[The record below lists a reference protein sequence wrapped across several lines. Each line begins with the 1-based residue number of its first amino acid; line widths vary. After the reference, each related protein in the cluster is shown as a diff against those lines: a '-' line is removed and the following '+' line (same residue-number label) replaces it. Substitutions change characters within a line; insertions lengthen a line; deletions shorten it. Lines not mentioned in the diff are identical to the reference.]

1 MFNCKIVQ
9 VPRLRNYEGASQQ
22 KRDLTSLACTPHVW
36 LGARVAGQET
46 STWQTSAHV
55 GTHLW
60 WRHPAH
66 SHTLSLLLQWRGYRI
81 QTCFAKSAAAL
92 LWREAP
98 CSQVRKRTPRLPHRP
113 GSPGVKIQ
121 SRLLV
126 FRGASPCSTPYRT
139 LKVELCDGD
148 QQGQSETLVHS
159 SHGATGRT
167 ALEKRKVLTIR
178 GGGGIFLFVCF
189 NKPQLF
195 RQGTPSFRFNSSTAC
210 FGFINSQVQLFP
222 TLYSNSQIP
231 SLRQFIG
238 EQKEM
243 FYPLAVIHSDNI

>member
-1 MFNCKIVQ
+1 MFNFKIVQ

-46 STWQTSAHV
+46 SIWKTSAPV
-55 GTHLW
+55 DTHLW

-81 QTCFAKSAAAL
+81 QTCFAKSVAAL

-126 FRGASPCSTPYRT
+126 FHGERPRSTPYRT
-139 LKVELCDGD
+139 LKEELCDGD
-148 QQGQSETLVHS
+148 RQGQSETLVTVH
-159 SHGATGRT
+159 TE
-167 ALEKRKVLTIR
+167 LPEELPWRKVKSLQF
-178 GGGGIFLFVCF
+178 GGGGVYFSLFVLISH
-189 NKPQLF
+189 NYLGREHLVSDSVAQLLVLV
-195 RQGTPSFRFNSSTAC
+195 S
-210 FGFINSQVQLFP
+210 
-222 TLYSNSQIP
+222 
-231 SLRQFIG
+231 
-238 EQKEM
+238 
-243 FYPLAVIHSDNI
+243 